1 MIRKLVRQMLA
12 AQVFSALT
20 VSLCLLIDNV
30 MISRF
35 LGETGMAAYSLANPV
50 LLAIGAI
57 GSLLAAGVQV
67 ACSKS
72 LGRGSQEETNAGFS
86 SAVAL
91 GGVISI
97 LFAVAVVVFRSP
109 LASAMG
115 AGQQGELYEQTRDYL
130 AGFCIGA
137 PGSMGALVL
146 VPFMQMA
153 G

>member
-50 LLAIGAI
+50 LLAIGAV

-72 LGRGSQEETNAGFS
+72 LGRGSQEETNAGYS
-86 SAVAL
+86 TAIVLSL
-91 GGVISI
+91 TISCVFMAI
-97 LFAVAVVVFRSP
+97 VLLFRSP
-109 LASAMG
+109 LVAA
-115 AGQQGELYEQTRDYL
+115 
-130 AGFCIGA
+130 FCHSFI
-137 PGSMGALVL
+137 S
-146 VPFMQMA
+146 
-153 G
+153 

>member
-50 LLAIGAI
+50 LLAIGAV

-97 LFAVAVVVFRSP
+97 LFAVAVVVFRAP

-115 AGQQGELYEQTRDYL
+115 AGQQ
-130 AGFCIGA
+130 
-137 PGSMGALVL
+137 
-146 VPFMQMA
+146 
-153 G
+153 

>member
-57 GSLLAAGVQV
+57 GSLLAAGAGFPGGNQRGV
-67 ACSKS
+67 
-72 LGRGSQEETNAGFS
+72 LLGGGPGRGHFHPVRSRGGGVPFPAGFGNGRRAAGG
-86 SAVAL
+86 AV
-91 GGVISI
+91 
-97 LFAVAVVVFRSP
+97 
-109 LASAMG
+109 
-115 AGQQGELYEQTRDYL
+115 
-130 AGFCIGA
+130 
-137 PGSMGALVL
+137 
-146 VPFMQMA
+146 
-153 G
+153 

>member
-72 LGRGSQEETNAGFS
+72 LGRGSREETNAGFS

-97 LFAVAVVVFRSP
+97 LFAIAVVVFRSP
-109 LASAMG
+109 LALRKTVGGIRGRRGKDLRLPRTAF
-115 AGQQGELYEQTRDYL
+115 YHR
-130 AGFCIGA
+130 A
-137 PGSMGALVL
+137 P
-146 VPFMQMA
+146 Q
-153 G
+153 